1 MRLDVS
7 DAELVAALTAGRPEA
22 FRTAWQRFS
31 PVVGG
36 VLRHALGPDEL
47 EDVVQEVFSCLFRR
61 VSTLRDPHALR
72 PFVLAITF
80 NTVKY
85 ERRRRRRRA
94 RVSLIADPAE
104 LNLAGREQPASNLAF
119 VRFVALLRRLA
130 ERERTTFVY
139 RFIEGMTVAQV
150 ATALN
155 VSEPTARRSFS
166 RAFARMQ
173 KWAEK
178 DPFLNDYLQRRTLE
192 LPWQDQAL
200 DDEGFDGSAADGS
213 VADGSAADGSELE
226 RKTALPSA
234 ARLHRKKAVAPGFVD
249 GFVGSAHCHL

>member
-7 DAELVAALTAGRPEA
+7 DAELVTGLTAGRPEA

-31 PVVGG
+31 PLVGG

-47 EDVVQEVFSCLFRR
+47 EDVLQEVFSCLFRR

-94 RVSLIADPAE
+94 RVALIADPAE
-104 LNLAGREQPASNLAF
+104 LNVAGREQPASNLAF

-150 ATALN
+150 ALALN

-178 DPFLNDYLQRRTLE
+178 DPFLNDYLLRRRLA
-192 LPWQDQAL
+192 LPWQEHAL
-200 DDEGFDGSAADGS
+200 DDEVFDGSAADAGEQPQA
-213 VADGSAADGSELE
+213 VAA
-226 RKTALPSA
+226 PSA
-234 ARLHRKKAVAPGFVD
+234 RRLPGKKAVPPGFVD
-249 GFVGSAHCHL
+249 GFIASAHCHL

>member
-31 PVVGG
+31 PLVGG

-47 EDVVQEVFSCLFRR
+47 EDVLQEVFACLFRR
-61 VSTLRDPHALR
+61 VGTLRDPHALR

-85 ERRRRRRRA
+85 ERRRRRRRS
-94 RVSLIADPAE
+94 RVALIADPAE

-150 ATALN
+150 AVALN

-178 DPFLNDYLQRRTLE
+178 DPFLNDYLLRRRLS
-192 LPWQDQAL
+192 LPWQAQAL
-200 DDEGFDGSAADGS
+200 DDEPFDGSGADAGEHASEAA
-213 VADGSAADGSELE
+213 A
-226 RKTALPSA
+226 PSTR
-234 ARLHRKKAVAPGFVD
+234 RLHGKNAVPPGFAD
-249 GFVGSAHCHL
+249 GFVSSAHCQL

>member
-1 MRLDVS
+1 MS
-7 DAELVAALTAGRPEA
+7 GSSLT
-22 FRTAWQRFS
+22 S
-31 PVVGG
+31 I
-36 VLRHALGPDEL
+36 
-47 EDVVQEVFSCLFRR
+47 C
-61 VSTLRDPHALR
+61 
-72 PFVLAITF
+72 
-80 NTVKY
+80 
-85 ERRRRRRRA
+85 RRA
-94 RVSLIADPAE
+94 S
-104 LNLAGREQPASNLAF
+104 
-119 VRFVALLRRLA
+119 RRI
-130 ERERTTFVY
+130 TKKP
-139 RFIEGMTVAQV
+139 VAQV

-200 DDEGFDGSAADGS
+200 DDEGFDGSAAE
-213 VADGSAADGSELE
+213 GSAADASELE

>member
-1 MRLDVS
+1 M
-7 DAELVAALTAGRPEA
+7 
-22 FRTAWQRFS
+22 
-31 PVVGG
+31 
-36 VLRHALGPDEL
+36 
-47 EDVVQEVFSCLFRR
+47 QEVFSCLFRR

-85 ERRRRRRRA
+85 ERRRRRRRS
-94 RVSLIADPAE
+94 RVALIADPAE
-104 LNLAGREQPASNLAF
+104 LNVAGREQPASNLAF

-150 ATALN
+150 AVALN

-178 DPFLNDYLQRRTLE
+178 DPFLNDYLQRRTLA
-192 LPWQDQAL
+192 LPWQEQAL
-200 DDEGFDGSAADGS
+200 EDEGFEGNVPQAAPR
-213 VADGSAADGSELE
+213 E
-226 RKTALPSA
+226 RKTAALGTPRLP
-234 ARLHRKKAVAPGFVD
+234 RKKAPPPGFVD
-249 GFVGSAHCHL
+249 NFAGSAHYQL

>member
-7 DAELVAALTAGRPEA
+7 DAELVAALTAGHPEA

-31 PVVGG
+31 PLVGG
-36 VLRHALGPDEL
+36 VLRHALGADEL
-47 EDVVQEVFSCLFRR
+47 EDVLQEVFSCLFRR
-61 VSTLRDPHALR
+61 VSTLRDPQALR

-94 RVSLIADPAE
+94 RVALIADPAE
-104 LNLAGREQPASNLAF
+104 LNVAGREQPASNLAF
-119 VRFVALLRRLA
+119 VRFVALIRRLA

-150 ATALN
+150 AVALN

-178 DPFLNDYLQRRTLE
+178 DPFLNDYLHRRALA
-192 LPWQDQAL
+192 LPWQEQAL
-200 DDEGFDGSAADGS
+200 DDEGFDASAPSEGEQEPK
-213 VADGSAADGSELE
+213 SAP
-226 RKTALPSA
+226 PSTT
-234 ARLHRKKAVAPGFVD
+234 RIRRKKPVPPSFID
-249 GFVGSAHCHL
+249 GFAAAAHCHL

>member
-7 DAELVAALTAGRPEA
+7 DAELVTGLTAGRPEA

-31 PVVGG
+31 PLVGG

-47 EDVVQEVFSCLFRR
+47 EDVLQEVFSCLFRR
-61 VSTLRDPHALR
+61 VGTLRDPNALR

-94 RVSLIADPAE
+94 RVALIADPAE

-150 ATALN
+150 ALALN

-178 DPFLNDYLQRRTLE
+178 DPFLNDYLLRRRLA
-192 LPWQDQAL
+192 LPWQEQAL
-200 DDEGFDGSAADGS
+200 DDEGFDGSAADAGEQQEAAAT
-213 VADGSAADGSELE
+213 VA
-226 RKTALPSA
+226 PSA
-234 ARLHRKKAVAPGFVD
+234 PRLHGKKTMPPGFVD
-249 GFVGSAHCHL
+249 GFVGPAHYHL